1 MATLDLNKLPW
12 YAQMGIFVGISVVFV
27 VVFYYYFYTPMQ
39 EEKKAIEDELQ
50 TLQSDIN
57 KGLVMEAKRE
67 EFKQEIE
74 RLNQKL
80 ETLKRILPERQE
92 VDDILRKLQG
102 LAAES
107 NLNILRFTPGAENRK
122 EFYVEWP
129 IQIDISGTYHNLAM
143 FFDKIGKFSRI
154 FNINNL
160 VINSVQTPKLEL
172 LTITS
177 SCVASTFIY
186 AEAPAAAPQ
195 AAAPA
200 PRPAREPRPSKERT
214 SPDQF

>member
-1 MATLDLNKLPW
+1 MALDINKLPW
-12 YAQMGIFVGISVVFV
+12 YAQLGIFGGISIIFV
-27 VVFYYYFYTPMQ
+27 VVFYYYFYTDMRDQ
-39 EEKKAIEDELQ
+39 MKGLEDELQ

-67 EFKQEIE
+67 EFKLEIE

-80 ETLKRILPERQE
+80 DTLKRILPERQE

-107 NLNILRFTPGAENRK
+107 NLNILRFTPGAEGKK
-122 EFYVEWP
+122 EFYIEWP
-129 IQIDISGTYHNLAM
+129 IAIDISGTYHNLAI

-154 FNINNL
+154 FNINGL
-160 VINSVQTPKLEL
+160 VIAAVTNPKIET

-177 SCVASTFIY
+177 QCTASTFIY
-186 AEAPAAAPQ
+186 VESGPPV
-195 AAAPA
+195 PA
-200 PRPAREPRPSKERT
+200 PRPAAPPPRPAREDAKEEM
-214 SPDQF
+214 